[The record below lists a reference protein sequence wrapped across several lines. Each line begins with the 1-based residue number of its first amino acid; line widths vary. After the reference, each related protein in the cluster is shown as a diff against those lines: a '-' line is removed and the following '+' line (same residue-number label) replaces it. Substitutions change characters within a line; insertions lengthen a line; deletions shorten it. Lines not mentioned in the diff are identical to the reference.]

1 MNMKKQAIPIPN
13 SSEQNQH
20 ADLDEQAR
28 YWIVRLV
35 SKEMSQR
42 ELEDLE
48 AWLAEHES
56 HAAAFARERALW
68 QDLDMVAEGPASRPM
83 PAAGMRPKP
92 LQKRP
97 RLSRRRLV
105 RALPL
110 ALTASF
116 IALFY
121 GPVLLLEMQS
131 DFRTA
136 AGETRS
142 IALSDGSTVML
153 DSASAIAVDMQGR
166 NRTIRLLE
174 GRAWFDVRHESRPF
188 LVEAMDGVTRDIGT
202 AFEVMEQ
209 DDSVQVSVTEGAVEV
224 QGRAR
229 GAAHLLEAGER
240 ARYSDSD
247 VVPLPSRPVSAMA
260 SWRKGELLLNQQ
272 PVEDAI
278 QQIARYRAAPV
289 WLWGDFDDLPTVSGV
304 FLISRPDEALATIA
318 RMRSLERVELPG
330 GALLLRPK
338 EK

>member
-20 ADLDEQAR
+20 ADPGEQAR
-28 YWIVRLV
+28 YWIVRLA

-48 AWLAEHES
+48 AWLAGDES
-56 HAAAFARERALW
+56 HVGAFARERALW
-68 QDLDMVAEGPASRPM
+68 QDLDIASDGLVRRTRPAK
-83 PAAGMRPKP
+83 GMRPMFW
-92 LQKRP
+92 QKRP
-97 RLSRRRLV
+97 RVSRRRLV

-110 ALTASF
+110 ALAASF

-121 GPVLLLEMQS
+121 GPSLLIDMQS
-131 DFRTA
+131 DFRTT

-153 DSASAIAVDMQGR
+153 DSATAIAVDMQGQ
-166 NRTIRLLE
+166 NRTIRILE

-202 AFEVMEQ
+202 AFEVTQQ
-209 DDSVQVSVTEGAVEV
+209 DDSVQISVTEGAVEV

-229 GAAHLLEAGER
+229 GAAHLLKAGER
-240 ARYSDSD
+240 ARYSDSG
-247 VVPLPSRPVSAMA
+247 VVPLSSRPVSAMA
-260 SWRKGELLLNQQ
+260 SWRKGELLLDQQ
-272 PVEDAI
+272 PVDEAI
-278 QQIARYRAAPV
+278 HQIARYRAAPV
-289 WLWGDFDDLPTVSGV
+289 WLWGDFGDLPTVSGV

-330 GALLLRPK
+330 GALLLRRK